1 MDKREKQ
8 AESKVERCVVCGKPT
23 EYCIDTPIGKRECY
37 VEGAGQLSKL
47 EMRERVERRVE
58 RNGAVGETG

>member
-37 VEGAGQLSKL
+37 VEGAGQLSKSATL
-47 EMRERVERRVE
+47 KFI
-58 RNGAVGETG
+58 